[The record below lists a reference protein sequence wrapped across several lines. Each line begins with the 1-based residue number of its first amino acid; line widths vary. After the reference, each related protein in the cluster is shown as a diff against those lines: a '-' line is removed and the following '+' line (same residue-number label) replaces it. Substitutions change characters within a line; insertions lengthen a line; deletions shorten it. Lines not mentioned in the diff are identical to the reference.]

1 MKNVGIREPV
11 QMIIS
16 KPSAL
21 IQKRQQQLSSNPL
34 GQAAL
39 AALVGLPI
47 VALAGAAAPAVG
59 AYMAAEAVEALAA
72 EEVVPMLVDYDEVIG
87 ALDNTDFVDL
97 DDI

>member
-1 MKNVGIREPV
+1 MGNVGIQEPV

-16 KPSAL
+16 KPSAM

-34 GQAAL
+34 GQAAV
-39 AALVGLPI
+39 AALIGLPI

-59 AYMAAEAVEALAA
+59 AYMAAEAAEAIAA
-72 EEVVPMLVDYDEVIG
+72 EEIVPMLVDYDEVVG